1 MLAFPDKSVPIA
13 LALGCLFL
21 IAALPP
27 SAVGAP
33 APMAAPTETLMRA
46 SLVKAADWMLTVTG
60 PDGQLSPPQGAP
72 AWERESAG
80 RMCLNG
86 LVLLRAYQ
94 ATGVQAYMDRAKACA
109 ALAGKN
115 IQAGKSYVIAR
126 TGALPGEAAG
136 GFVDVVQGKIDDA
149 YQAGH
154 SGGVTYDLWQAT
166 SGLLFLMSMYR
177 VTGNN
182 TFLNDAGVLDRF
194 IHKQLFLDA
203 NDPTLGLV
211 DQTTLSAGGTWTVGK
226 SESTV
231 EHAVLLWAIRLGK
244 EDLAFLWNDRISIF
258 SYLAGMVKADGSYDD
273 RTSYPGQ
280 TSSSEVQ
287 HAIMV
292 PAMWELGVPQRA
304 RELAEWVKGHQVANG
319 SFECPHDMDDYGD
332 TSYAVIGLLPMG
344 EIASAGDGINWL
356 IAQQRPDGAW
366 PNLPDHPPWT
376 SRLYSTEWAAIAVSE
391 GLANYNLQINGTM
404 LSSEA
409 IWEGT
414 PPRVM
419 GFGISAT
426 VNDQGLASLRGVLV
440 RAYDG
445 DPKVG
450 GKLMDE
456 RTVDVP
462 ALGSASTVLAFRP
475 AARGPHDVYVT
486 VTYAPGGE
494 FRTQDNVA
502 TIHVNLNRDPTGVIT
517 SPKEAELY
525 AFQAVI
531 NFAIGDVRDADSD
544 AVTLEWAGNVT
555 GPLSDQPGFARIL
568 PPGEHAVTVRL
579 LDGNGPGSSYMV
591 NFSVR
596 GNLAP
601 TVRISTPADGS
612 RYFDYQ
618 PVQFDASA
626 TSDPEGQELTF
637 TWASDVDGPLGQG
650 PAISRRLTPG
660 PHSITVWADDGWA
673 NVSKSVR
680 VTVQRTFP
688 PTVVI
693 TLPKEGTEYVVTTR
707 VRFDGTL
714 TNDTDSDFLE
724 YYWTSN
730 IDGLLSERVSFLSY
744 LSVGRHTITLSV
756 NDGNYNISRQVRIN
770 VVENHEPTAIISG
783 PENEAKFYSD
793 QTVELNGSASSD
805 AEDLL
810 SYFWV
815 SDREGVMGTDAVVEA
830 RLHRGVHHIT
840 LFVDDGHGH
849 NVSTSVSVTIL
860 NRGPNARISAPREG
874 DTLYTGVEAGFLSE
888 GSTDPEGD
896 RLTFAWEVRSGAG
909 LWVPFST
916 EKVAQRKFDKAGNY
930 QVRLTVNDGQVQ
942 NQTVVGFKVVTKE
955 EQKPQPGFGAAL
967 AAGAVLA
974 AVAISAVRAHKRRR

>member
-1 MLAFPDKSVPIA
+1 MSASPYKRVIIA
-13 LALGCLFL
+13 LALCCLFL
-21 IAALPP
+21 VAALP
-27 SAVGAP
+27 SSVAGAP
-33 APMAAPTETLMRA
+33 APMAAPTEEAMRA

-60 PDGQLSPPQGAP
+60 PDGQLSPPPGAP
-72 AWERESAG
+72 SWEKESAG

-115 IQAGKSYVIAR
+115 MEAGKYYVIAR
-126 TGALPGEAAG
+126 TGALPGEAVG
-136 GFVDVVQGKIDDA
+136 GFVNVVPGKIDDA
-149 YQAGH
+149 YDD
-154 SGGVTYDLWQAT
+154 SYTGGVVYDLWQAT

-177 VTGNN
+177 ATHDNAY
-182 TFLNDAGVLDRF
+182 LNDAGVLDRF
-194 IHKQLFLDA
+194 IHKQLFLDP

-211 DQTTLSAGGTWTVGK
+211 VQTTLSASGTWTLGT

-231 EHAVLLWAIRLGK
+231 EHAVLLWAIRLGRD
-244 EDLAFLWNDRISIF
+244 DLAFLWNDRISIF
-258 SYLAGMVKADGSYDD
+258 SYLAGLVKADGSYDD

-292 PAMWELGVPQRA
+292 PAMWELGAPQRA
-304 RELAEWVKGHQVANG
+304 RELADWVMGHQAPNG

-332 TSYAVIGLLPMG
+332 TSYAVIGLLPLG
-344 EIASAGDGINWL
+344 EVGSAGDGINWL

-391 GLANYNLQINGTM
+391 GLANYNLQINASM

-409 IWEGT
+409 LWEGT

-419 GFGISAT
+419 GFNISAT
-426 VNDQGLASLRGVLV
+426 VANQGLASLEGVLM
-440 RAYDG
+440 RTYDG
-445 DPKVG
+445 DPKAG
-450 GKLMDE
+450 GRLMDE

-475 AARGPHDVYVT
+475 AARGPHDVFVT
-486 VTYAPGGE
+486 ATYAPGGE
-494 FRTQDNVA
+494 FRKEDNVA
-502 TIHVNLNRDPTGVIT
+502 SIHVNLNRDPTGVIT
-517 SPKEAELY
+517 SPEEAELY
-525 AFQAVI
+525 GFQAVI
-531 NFAIGDVRDADSD
+531 NFAVGDVRDADD
-544 AVTLEWAGNVT
+544 DTVTFEWTDNVT

-568 PPGEHAVTVRL
+568 PPGDHAVTLRL
-579 LDGNGPGSSYMV
+579 LDGNGPGTGYTV

-618 PVQFDASA
+618 PVPFDASA

-637 TWASDVDGPLGQG
+637 TWTSDVDGLLGQG
-650 PAISRRLTPG
+650 PSVSRRLTAG
-660 PHSITVWADDGWA
+660 PHTITVWAFDGWA
-673 NVSKSVR
+673 NVSKSVHI
-680 VTVQRTFP
+680 TVQLTYP

-693 TLPKEGTEYVVTTR
+693 TLPLEGAEYVVTTR
-707 VRFDGTL
+707 VRFDGTQ
-714 TNDTDSDFLE
+714 TNDTDSEFLE

-744 LSVGRHTITLSV
+744 LNVGRHTITLSV
-756 NDGNYNISRQVRIN
+756 NDGNYNISKQVHIS
-770 VVENHEPTAIISG
+770 VVENHEPTAVITS
-783 PENEAKFYSD
+783 PENEAKYYSD
-793 QTVELNGSASSD
+793 QTVELNASGSSD
-805 AEDLL
+805 PEDLL
-810 SYFWV
+810 TYFWV
-815 SDREGVMGTDAVVEA
+815 SDREGVVGTDAVVEA
-830 RLHRGVHHIT
+830 RLHRGVHHLT

-849 NVSTSVSVTIL
+849 NVSTAVSVTIL
-860 NRGPNARISAPREG
+860 NRGPSARISAPLEG
-874 DTLYTGVEAGFLSE
+874 ETLFTGVDVAFLSE

-896 RLTFAWEVRSGAG
+896 RLTFAWEVRYGDG

-916 EKVAQRKFDKAGNY
+916 EKVAQRKFDKSGSY

-942 NQTVVGFKVVTKE
+942 NQTVVSFKVAKEQKE
-955 EQKPQPGFGAAL
+955 EPTPGFGAAL
-967 AAGAVLA
+967 AATGAVLA
-974 AVAISAVRAHKRRR
+974 AMAAVRARGRRR

>member
-1 MLAFPDKSVPIA
+1 LAFPDKRVIIA

-21 IAALPP
+21 VAALPP

-33 APMAAPTETLMRA
+33 APMAAPTEEAMRA

-72 AWERESAG
+72 TWEKESAG
-80 RMCLNG
+80 RLCLNG

-94 ATGVQAYMDRAKACA
+94 ATGVQAYMDRAKVCA
-109 ALAGKN
+109 ALASKN

-136 GFVDVVQGKIDDA
+136 GFVNVVPGKIDDA
-149 YQAGH
+149 YQA
-154 SGGVTYDLWQAT
+154 SYTGGVVYDLWQAT

-177 VTGNN
+177 ATNNN
-182 TFLNDAGVLDRF
+182 TYLNDAGVLDRF

-258 SYLAGMVKADGSYDD
+258 SYLAGLVKADGSYDD

-304 RELAEWVKGHQVANG
+304 RELADWVMGNQVANG
-319 SFECPHDMDDYGD
+319 SFACPHDMDDYGD
-332 TSYAVIGLLPMG
+332 TAYAVIGLLPMG
-344 EIASAGDGINWL
+344 EIAAGGDGINWL
-356 IAQQRPDGAW
+356 IAEQRPDGAW
-366 PNLPDHPPWT
+366 PNLPDHPTWT

-391 GLANYNLQINGTM
+391 GLINYNLQINTSM
-404 LSSEA
+404 LSSA
-409 IWEGT
+409 AVWEGT
-414 PPRVM
+414 PPRVV
-419 GFGISAT
+419 GFDIGAT
-426 VNDQGLASLRGVLV
+426 VNDQGLASLKGVLV

-445 DPKVG
+445 DPKAG

-486 VTYAPGGE
+486 ATYLPGGE

-502 TIHVNLNRDPTGVIT
+502 SIKVNLNRDPTGVIT

-525 AFQAVI
+525 GFQAVI
-531 NFAIGDVRDADSD
+531 NFAVDDVRDLDSD
-544 AVTLEWAGNVT
+544 AVAFEWTDNVT

-568 PPGEHAVTVRL
+568 PPGDHAVTVRL
-579 LDGNGPGSSYMV
+579 TDGNGPGSSYTV

-618 PVQFDASA
+618 PVPFDASA

-637 TWASDVDGPLGQG
+637 TWMSDVDGPLGQG
-650 PAISRRLTPG
+650 PSLSKRLTAG
-660 PHSITVWADDGWA
+660 PHTITVWAFDGWA

-680 VTVQRTFP
+680 ITIQRTYP

-693 TLPKEGTEYVVTTR
+693 TLPLEGAEYVVTTR
-707 VRFDGTL
+707 VRFDGTQ

-730 IDGLLSERVSFLSY
+730 INGLLSERVSFLSI
-744 LSVGRHTITLSV
+744 LSVGHHTITLSV
-756 NDGNYNISRQVRIN
+756 NDGNYNISKQVHIN
-770 VVENHEPTAIISG
+770 VVENHAPTAVITG

-793 QTVELNGSASSD
+793 QTVELNASASSD
-805 AEDLL
+805 PEDLL

-815 SDREGVMGTDAVVEA
+815 SDREGVIGTDAVVEA

-840 LFVDDGHGH
+840 LFVDDGQGH
-849 NVSTSVSVTIL
+849 NVSTAVSVTIL
-860 NRGPNARISAPREG
+860 NRGPNARISAPLDGE
-874 DTLYTGVEAGFLSE
+874 TLYTGVEAAFLSE

-896 RLTFAWEVRSGAG
+896 KLTFAWEVRSGQG

-916 EKVAQRKFDKAGNY
+916 EKVAQRKFDKAGSY

-942 NQTVVGFKVVTKE
+942 NQTVVSFKVVTKKE
-955 EQKPQPGFGAAL
+955 NQPTPGFGAVFA
-967 AAGAVLA
+967 AAGALLA
-974 AVAISAVRAHKRRR
+974 AIVISTARASKRRR